1 MGSTT
6 HIVDETGAV
15 QNRYEYDAWGNIT
28 VQEEAVPNRFKF
40 TGQQLD
46 PVTQQYYL
54 RARFYSPVIA
64 RFTQEDIYRG
74 SILNLYT
81 YCENSPTY
89 YVDPSGHQPECV
101 TKNALKYIDD
111 GMKTADAY
119 KLAYAEYY
127 DDQLKRADLSDAD
140 KRKFQNSLDRLN
152 NQLNPTKVDGK
163 TVAAAPWAVM
173 IQAERAMNMDYDGI
187 KEIAHIGDHKL
198 GDLQVLAI
206 YTQND
211 HSYLDV
217 NPEARADQYK
227 SHELLPFSA
236 VGKNGASLPLNAYT
250 SQNEVGSAH
259 AELGAMYQAYQH
271 KERGGDAELTVFG
284 MPCCPSCR
292 NTNVRGAA
300 ATLEVSTLTVTE
312 TGVSGTTR
320 TLVFDASKNEMAAK
334 KYGGVVWPKLG

>member
-1 MGSTT
+1 
-6 HIVDETGAV
+6 
-15 QNRYEYDAWGNIT
+15 
-28 VQEEAVPNRFKF
+28 
-40 TGQQLD
+40 
-46 PVTQQYYL
+46 
-54 RARFYSPVIA
+54 
-64 RFTQEDIYRG
+64 
-74 SILNLYT
+74 
-81 YCENSPTY
+81 
-89 YVDPSGHQPECV
+89 
-101 TKNALKYIDD
+101 
-111 GMKTADAY
+111 
-119 KLAYAEYY
+119 
-127 DDQLKRADLSDAD
+127 
-140 KRKFQNSLDRLN
+140 
-152 NQLNPTKVDGK
+152 
-163 TVAAAPWAVM
+163 M